1 MRATRF
7 FTVGNHFV
15 FVMHAYISARGQMF
29 VGQHFYGDTGIGGDG
44 GGAEGPRV
52 EGNAGVRCGN
62 ISGKRLRSIRVST
75 RSQLAG
81 GTGGT
86 GGAGLDAGR
95 KGGAGMGA
103 HRWTEAP
110 SQWNLQ
116 RVIIV
121 FLALLSTIVSLSSQY
136 ARCASYS
143 TSNEARDTTIQ
154 EKNGL
159 ALAKNMKWKKIF

>member
-1 MRATRF
+1 
-7 FTVGNHFV
+7 
-15 FVMHAYISARGQMF
+15 MF
-29 VGQHFYGDTGIGGDG
+29 VGQDFHIGGDG
-44 GGAEGPRV
+44 GDAEGPRV

-62 ISGKRLRSIRVST
+62 ISGECLRSIRVST

-86 GGAGLDAGR
+86 GGAGIDAGR

-103 HRWTEAP
+103 HRWTEAQ

-116 RVIIV
+116 LGIIV
-121 FLALLSTIVSLSSQY
+121 FLALLSTVVSLSSQY

-143 TSNEARDTTIQ
+143 TSNEARNTIMQ
-154 EKNGL
+154 KNGL